1 MLSEP
6 HLRHDTVSGFH
17 RPVRRSAR
25 GSALVRV
32 VKRGDSAFTLIEIL
46 VALSIFSGM
55 AIFLFTTAGVFARGK
70 KLLDDRRSLELL
82 GEQVLLR
89 LTSEVAN
96 AYNGRSLSLLRSP
109 GQPSVQ
115 GGGAPVEGGQ
125 EGLQEEGALST
136 VFRAVPGRT
145 GSDDQ
150 DTLTFILE
158 QGGQFL
164 PEQQGHQGAVQV
176 TYRLVPDPESRTGMS
191 LVREEVPLISPPEAA
206 LKKRMLF
213 PITNQIRSFRCRS
226 FRREK
231 QQWSALWGDNPDRTG
246 TPDLIELQITLVS
259 PGGLATSY
267 TTAVTVS
274 GF

>member
-1 MLSEP
+1 MLTEP
-6 HLRHDTVSGFH
+6 HHRHDTVSGLY
-17 RPVRRSAR
+17 RPLRS
-25 GSALVRV
+25 SAQGRVRV
-32 VKRGDSAFTLIEIL
+32 VKRSDSGFTLIEIL
-46 VALSIFSGM
+46 VALGIFSGM
-55 AIFLFTTAGVFARGK
+55 AVFLFTTAGVFARGK

-82 GEQVLLR
+82 GEQVLFR
-89 LTSEVAN
+89 LTAEVAN
-96 AYNGRSLSLLRSP
+96 AYNGRSLSLLRPP
-109 GQPSVQ
+109 GQPPVQ
-115 GGGAPVEGGQ
+115 GGGAPAGGGQ
-125 EGLQEEGALST
+125 NALST

-145 GSDDQ
+145 GGDDQ

-213 PITNQIRSFRCRS
+213 PITNQIRSFRCRL

-231 QQWSALWGDNPDRTG
+231 QQWSASWGDDPDRTG
-246 TPDLIELQITLVS
+246 TPDLVELQISLVS

>member
-1 MLSEP
+1 MLAEVLPRCRFASKLP
-6 HLRHDTVSGFH
+6 
-17 RPVRRSAR
+17 RPAEGAVCLNARRRSER
-25 GSALVRV
+25 SGEM
-32 VKRGDSAFTLIEIL
+32 AFTLIEIL

-55 AIFLFTTAGVFARGK
+55 AVFLFTTAGGFARGK
-70 KLLDDRRSLELL
+70 KLLDDRRTLELL
-82 GEQVLLR
+82 GEQVLFR

-96 AYNGRSLSLLRSP
+96 AYNGRSLSLLQQP
-109 GQPSVQ
+109 GQAPVQ
-115 GGGAPVEGGQ
+115 GTP
-125 EGLQEEGALST
+125 LST

-145 GSDDQ
+145 GGDDQ

-176 TYRLVPDPESRTGMS
+176 SYRLVPDPESRTGMS

-206 LKKRMLF
+206 LKRRMLF
-213 PITNQIRSFRCRS
+213 PITNQIRSFRCRL

-231 QQWSALWGDNPDRTG
+231 QQWSASWGDNPDRTG
-246 TPDLIELQITLVS
+246 TPDLVELQITLVS
-259 PGGLATSY
+259 PGGLTTSY